1 MSKLHT
7 TIIKGKY
14 KGMKLAL
21 PSLETTRSS
30 KSIVKESFFNSVQFD
45 IIDATIVEVF
55 SGSGSVG
62 LEALSRGAGQAFF
75 MEKDK
80 NAYAVLT
87 KNIKNLGVENCTAI
101 RGDSFETIEQV
112 IKTLSRSSQKAFFY
126 VDPPFSFRE
135 GMEEVYT
142 KMLNLIESIPNEMV
156 EMVTIEHMTGLKLPK
171 NIGSLLLKKSKKFGK
186 TSLSHYTFEENNTL

>member
-1 MSKLHT
+1 MSKLQT

-14 KGMKLAL
+14 KGMKLDL

-30 KSIVKESFFNSVQFD
+30 KSIVKESFFNTVQFD
-45 IIDATIVEVF
+45 IVDATMVEVF

-62 LEALSRGAGQAFF
+62 LEALSRGAGHAFF

-80 NAYAVLT
+80 NAFATLT
-87 KNIKNLGVENCTAI
+87 KNIKNLGVDNSTAI

-112 IKTLSRSSQKAFFY
+112 VKTLSRSSQKAFFY

-135 GMEEVYT
+135 GMEEIYN
-142 KMLNLIESIPNEMV
+142 KMLSMLASIPSEMV
-156 EMVTIEHMTGLKLPK
+156 EMVTIEHMTGLELPET
-171 NIGSLLLKKSKKFGK
+171 IGSLQLKKSKKFGK
-186 TSLSHYTFEENNTL
+186 TSLTHYALLEE

>member
-1 MSKLHT
+1 MSKLQT

-14 KGMKLAL
+14 KGMKIDL

-30 KSIVKESFFNSVQFD
+30 KSIVKESFFNTIQFD
-45 IIDATIVEVF
+45 IVDATIVEVF

-80 NAYAVLT
+80 NAYATLT

-112 IKTLSRSSQKAFFY
+112 IKTLSRSAEKAFFY

-135 GMEEVYT
+135 GMEEIYN
-142 KMLNLIESIPNEMV
+142 KMLNMLASIPKEMI
-156 EMVTIEHMTGLKLPK
+156 EMVTIEHMTGLELPK
-171 NIGSLLLKKSKKFGK
+171 AIGSLQLKKSKKFGK
-186 TSLSHYTFEENNTL
+186 TSLTHYVLLEE